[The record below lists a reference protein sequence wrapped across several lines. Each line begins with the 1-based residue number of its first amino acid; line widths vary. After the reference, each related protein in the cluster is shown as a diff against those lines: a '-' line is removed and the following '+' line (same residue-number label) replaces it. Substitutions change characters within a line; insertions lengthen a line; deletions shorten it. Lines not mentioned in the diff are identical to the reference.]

1 MSQAPP
7 AAPGEPEVEPMKNRG
22 QEYLEQLAALP
33 PNTFDSQFS
42 RNASRPGLGGL
53 LGCNE
58 LKLLYDAAFLAILCN
73 IAFNGLGVYGG
84 QIRPEKERT
93 RTSLE
98 RQFMAAREVLYAS
111 PGWQALSPAKR
122 MRAERLFLNVFVAEK
137 NLVE

>member
-1 MSQAPP
+1 M
-7 AAPGEPEVEPMKNRG
+7 NNNG
-22 QEYLEQLAALP
+22 QEYLEQLASLP

-42 RNASRPGLGGL
+42 RNASRMGLGSL

-84 QIRPEKERT
+84 QIRPEKEHT

-98 RQFMAAREVLYAS
+98 RQFMEARDILFAS
-111 PGWQALSPAKR
+111 PGWQSLGAGKR
-122 MRAERLFLNVFVAEK
+122 SRAERLFLNVFVAETSMAQ
-137 NLVE
+137 